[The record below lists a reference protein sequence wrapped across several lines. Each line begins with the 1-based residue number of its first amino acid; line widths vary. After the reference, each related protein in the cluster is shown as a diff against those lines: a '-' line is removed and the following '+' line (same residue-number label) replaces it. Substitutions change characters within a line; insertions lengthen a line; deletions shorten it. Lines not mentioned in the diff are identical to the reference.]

1 MSGFLHDVRYALRT
15 LRSSP
20 GFAVIA
26 VLTLALGIGANSAI
40 FSLIDAI
47 ILRPLPYPHPEQL
60 IGLGQWRNQ
69 KGQGY
74 VQVGVSA
81 PNIADIAG
89 IGVFQQVAYYRW
101 GGFNIT
107 GRDRPEH
114 VLAIKAS
121 SELLPMFGI
130 RPLMGRFFLASET
143 QEGRDQVVIIGH
155 SLWKNRY
162 NSDPGIIGKTIDL
175 DQRRYTI
182 IGVMPAN
189 FRFTWDQEI
198 DVFVPLVLTP
208 EERSEA
214 GRSTTRDL
222 QTQARLKAGV
232 GIPQAQAVM
241 DTLAAHLAK
250 QYPDADAGWGI
261 KVEPLH
267 AAYYRHMQKPLLIML
282 GAVLFVLLIAC
293 ANVANLLLARATRR
307 KREVA
312 IRIAIGATR
321 ARLVRQLLSESMVLA
336 ALGGGLGLFITYAA
350 DRLLT
355 FAMNRYQLA
364 FPNAKV
370 IDIDWRV
377 LVFSVALTIGTAVIF
392 GLAPALAAT
401 KADLNESLKEGGIST
416 TAEPGRRHLRNIL
429 VVSEVTLALVLLA
442 GAGLLIRSFI
452 DLAGVSLG
460 FNPSHAVRMSIS
472 LPPYRYTSD
481 TQQAL
486 FYRNLLD
493 RVERIPGVTSAGVLA
508 NTGVF
513 FLPQGMAP
521 PAPGQE
527 PSADFDYITPDY
539 FRAMGIPLIE
549 GREFSHADSSTAPAV
564 AIISQKVASTYWPHS
579 DPIGSHLTII
589 SREYSGESLASGHAL
604 QIVGVVKDVRL
615 GDLWL
620 PNSDIYVPFAQHP
633 GPSVFLVART
643 AVPPLDVMP
652 AIRGAV
658 SALDAEQPITRIGT
672 LEEMVSDTYGAI
684 RFPMVLVWIFAALA
698 LLLSAIGIFGVM
710 SYTVSRRTQEMAIRM
725 ALGANA
731 REVLLL
737 VLREGLG
744 ISLVGIAIGVV
755 AALGLSRLMR
765 DYVYGISATDPLTFA
780 GAALLLVVVALLAT
794 YLPAQRATRVDPIV
808 ALRYE

>member
-1 MSGFLHDVRYALRT
+1 VTVLLHDVRYAFRVLRN
-15 LRSSP
+15 SP
-20 GFAVIA
+20 GFAGVAI
-26 VLTLALGIGANSAI
+26 LTLALGIGANSAI

-69 KGQGY
+69 KSQGY
-74 VQVGVSA
+74 MQVGVSA
-81 PNIADIAG
+81 PNIANIAG
-89 IGVFQQVAYYRW
+89 TGLFQQVAYYRW
-101 GGFNIT
+101 AGFNIT
-107 GRDRPEH
+107 GGHRPEH

-121 SELLPMFGI
+121 SELLPMFAI
-130 RPLMGRFFLASET
+130 QPMIGRFFSRRET
-143 QEGRDQVVIIGH
+143 QAGRDQVAIIGYR
-155 SLWKNRY
+155 LWKDHY
-162 NSDPGIIGKTIDL
+162 NSDPAILGQTIDL
-175 DQRRYTI
+175 DERRYTI

-189 FRFTWDQEI
+189 FRFTWDEDI

-208 EERSEA
+208 EEQSEV
-214 GRSTTRDL
+214 GRSTSRDL
-222 QTQARLKAGV
+222 QTQARLKPRVSIG
-232 GIPQAQAVM
+232 QAQAAM
-241 DTLAAHLAK
+241 DALAANLAK
-250 QYPDADAGWGI
+250 EYPDADAGWGI

-267 AAYYRHMQKPLLIML
+267 AAYYRHTRTPLLIML

-321 ARLVRQLLSESMVLA
+321 RRLAGQLLTESVVLA
-336 ALGGGLGLFITYAA
+336 ALGGSLGLLIACA
-350 DRLLT
+350 GDRLLT
-355 FAMNRYQLA
+355 LEINRYQLA
-364 FPNAKV
+364 LPNAK
-370 IDIDWRV
+370 IIEIDWRV
-377 LVFSVALTIGTAVIF
+377 LVFSIALTIGTALVF

-401 KADLNESLKEGGIST
+401 KTDLNESLKEGGIST
-416 TAEPGRRHLRNIL
+416 TAEPGRRRLRNTL
-429 VVSEVTLALVLLA
+429 VVSEVALALVLLT

-452 DLAGVSLG
+452 ELTGVDIG

-472 LPPYRYTSD
+472 LPPYRYVSA

-486 FYRNLLD
+486 FYRDLLD
-493 RVERIPGVTSAGVLA
+493 RVEHIPGVTAAGALS

-527 PSADFDYITPDY
+527 PTSDFDYITPDY
-539 FRAMGIPLIE
+539 FRAMGIPLIK
-549 GREFSHADSSTAPAV
+549 GREFSASDSTAAPAV
-564 AIISQKVASTYWPHS
+564 AIISERVAQTYWPHS
-579 DPIGSHLTII
+579 DPIGSHLRIV
-589 SREYSGESLASGHAL
+589 SREYSGESADVQQAL
-604 QIVGVVKDVRL
+604 QIVGVVKDVRN

-620 PNSDIYVPFAQHP
+620 PNRDIYVPFAQHP
-633 GPSVFLVART
+633 ALSVFLVART

-652 AIRGAV
+652 AIRTAV
-658 SALDAEQPITRIGT
+658 SALDPEQPITRIET
-672 LEEMVSDTYGAI
+672 LDQVVSDTYGAI
-684 RFPMVLVWIFAALA
+684 RFPMVLVWMFSALA

-725 ALGANA
+725 ALGANG

-744 ISLVGIAIGVV
+744 VTLVGTAIGVI
-755 AALGLSRLMR
+755 AALALTRLIS

-780 GAALLLVVVALLAT
+780 SAALVLVAVALLAS
-794 YLPAQRATRVDPIV
+794 YIPARRATQVDPIV
-808 ALRYE
+808 ALRHE